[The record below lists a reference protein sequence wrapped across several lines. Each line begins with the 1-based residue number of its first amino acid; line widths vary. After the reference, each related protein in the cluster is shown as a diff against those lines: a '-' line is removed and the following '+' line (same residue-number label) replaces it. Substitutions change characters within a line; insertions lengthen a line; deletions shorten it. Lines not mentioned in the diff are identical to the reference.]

1 MKKQLLFWICLV
13 LCQLAI
19 AQNGYIQVKGEPGLS
34 VYLNGSFKCK
44 TTAELKGCIIEGVTP
59 GSNVIKVTKE
69 GYTPYEE
76 TITVG
81 KGEVL
86 AYTVKPFTKHT
97 VEISESGKSAESEK
111 KAEVKTGKLII
122 QSLPI
127 EINITIPQIE
137 GVKDLAKTRDQWTAD
152 KIPAGSY
159 DVSFN
164 FNGKVITKKVTVS
177 ESNTTSVFINMLS
190 GEFTSKNTLD
200 EKQAW
205 ALEKQQMHEF
215 IDSIMQQY
223 RFKPYLSLE
232 EFASHCKGAAR
243 LLSSPD
249 RNNKGYYSL
258 SDKNLREPANVP
270 GYSAIL
276 INTSMSEYPSYQ
288 KVWRLTYTLQYTK
301 DFAAANSE
309 FERLRKL
316 FKSKVRVPFFDE
328 ASRAF
333 SIDDPLVNAEIGVEL
348 EERDKGYYELMYKF
362 TQLK

>member
-1 MKKQLLFWICLV
+1 MKKQLLFWIGLI
-13 LCQLAI
+13 LCQFAI
-19 AQNGYIQVKGEPGLS
+19 AQNGYVQVKGEPGLS

-59 GSNVIKVTKE
+59 GNNTIRVVKE

-86 AYTVKPFTKHT
+86 AYTVKPFSKHT
-97 VEISESGKSAESEK
+97 VEISESGNSAESEK
-111 KAEVKTGKLII
+111 KAAIQTGKLII

-152 KIPAGSY
+152 KIPAGNY
-159 DVSFN
+159 EVSFK

-200 EKQAW
+200 AKQAL
-205 ALEKQQMHEF
+205 ALEKQEVHEY
-215 IDSIMQQY
+215 IDSIMQKY
-223 RFKPYLSLE
+223 RFRPYLSLD
-232 EFASHCKGAAR
+232 EFVAHCQGAAK

-249 RNNKGYYSL
+249 RYSKGYYSL
-258 SDKNLREPANVP
+258 TDKNLRDPANVP
-270 GYSAIL
+270 GYSVIG
-276 INTSMSEYPSYQ
+276 INNNMNELPSHG
-288 KVWRLTYTLQYTK
+288 KVWTLTYTLLYTK
-301 DFAAANSE
+301 NYTASKTE
-309 FERLRKL
+309 FERIRKL
-316 FKSKVRVPFFDE
+316 FKSKVSVPWFDE
-328 ASRAF
+328 ASTRF
-333 SIDDPLVNAEIGVEL
+333 GIDDPLSGAEIKVEL
-348 EERDKGYYELMYKF
+348 QERDKGYYELMYHF
-362 TQLK
+362 QQLE